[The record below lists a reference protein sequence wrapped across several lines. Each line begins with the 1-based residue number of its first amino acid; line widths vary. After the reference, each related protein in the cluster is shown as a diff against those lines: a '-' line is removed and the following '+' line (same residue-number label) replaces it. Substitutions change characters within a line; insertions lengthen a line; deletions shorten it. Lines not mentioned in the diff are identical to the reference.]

1 MMGSFH
7 LSLKGTFT
15 KKNHQLKILI
25 LEALAALEAVYLYH
39 KCVFIEMKA
48 VDREDLNLQYYK
60 LHNKENVFCF
70 LEAVIL
76 NL

>member
-1 MMGSFH
+1 
-7 LSLKGTFT
+7 
-15 KKNHQLKILI
+15 
-25 LEALAALEAVYLYH
+25 
-39 KCVFIEMKA
+39 MKA